1 MTAAFPTLRASVHL
15 IEGMAGDAVL
25 RGFTARAELS
35 APRRTGGIAVQLV
48 AEYQGDELTG
58 QRFLV
63 RNLGQE
69 SVALGTEREGPAGA
83 LAFAYGRDA
92 LAPGEATIGRAS

>member
-1 MTAAFPTLRASVHL
+1 
-15 IEGMAGDAVL
+15 MAIYAGL
-25 RGFTARAELS
+25 PGFTARAELS
-35 APRRTGGIAVQLV
+35 APRRTGGIEVQLV

-69 SVALGTEREGPAGA
+69 SLALGSEREGPAGA

-92 LAPGEATIGRAS
+92 RSEERRVGKECVSTCRSRWSPSQ